1 MTNKLSPKIRM
12 TEFKDTW
19 DIVNLEEVAEKVSV
33 GIATSSSAYFADKN
47 SGVPFIKNQN
57 IKQNQIDDSELE
69 YISHEFDNANSTKR
83 VKEGDIVTARTGY
96 PGLSAVVPKQLN
108 NAQTFTTLITRLK
121 PEMVLPEFL
130 SIYINSEKGMEQIN
144 GMQAGG
150 AQKNVNASM
159 LKKMQIPIPTM
170 KEQKLISR
178 FILSV
183 EKLISINLQELD
195 ALKQTK
201 QGFLQRMFPKD
212 GETVPEVRLP
222 SFSDEWVPWKLSDIT
237 DLITKGTTPKNM
249 SNEGLINF
257 VKVENINPFSNQITS
272 YSKISLEEHN
282 GNLKRSQLKKNDILF
297 SIAGTLGRT
306 AIVKEKDLPA
316 NTNQALAILRMKNTN
331 IDFITT
337 YLKGK
342 LVKDYI
348 RKNPTI
354 GAQPNLSLQ
363 QLKDLHVFL
372 PSNQEQIKIGT
383 FFRQIDEVIEL
394 KEQELEAL
402 KQTKKGFLQKMFV

>member
-1 MTNKLSPKIRM
+1 MNNSPLIRFHGYSNSWKNLKLKEHSKLITKGTTPKSKTI
-12 TEFKDTW
+12 KG
-19 DIVNLEEVAEKVSV
+19 DIN
-33 GIATSSSAYFADKN
+33 
-47 SGVPFIKNQN
+47 FIKVENLRSGK
-57 IKQNQIDDSELE
+57 IFVSSKISENDHFSFL
-69 YISHEFDNANSTKR
+69 KR
-83 VKEGDIVTARTGY
+83 SILHEGDILFSIAGTLGRAAIVRKSILPANTNQALAIIRGYNFNSTFLLTA
-96 PGLSAVVPKQLN
+96 LSGKVVREYVQKNP
-108 NAQTFTTLITRLK
+108 T
-121 PEMVLPEFL
+121 V
-130 SIYINSEKGMEQIN
+130 
-144 GMQAGG
+144 G
-150 AQKNVNASM
+150 AQPNLS
-159 LKKMQIPIPTM
+159 L
-170 KEQKLISR
+170 EQVGNLIISSPLIEEQNEIGI
-178 FILSV
+178 FF
-183 EKLISINLQELD
+183 EKIDNIISLNQQELD